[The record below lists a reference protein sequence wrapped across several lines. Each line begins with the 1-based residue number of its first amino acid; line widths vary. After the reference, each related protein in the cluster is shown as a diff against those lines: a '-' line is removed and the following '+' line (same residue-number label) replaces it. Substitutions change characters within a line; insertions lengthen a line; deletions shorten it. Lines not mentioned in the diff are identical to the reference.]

1 MLRDNNNFLEKKDFF
16 EQGML
21 ALHFDRPLEAIKYLL
36 LLEEKNSAISFNIAL
51 CYLKAQKY
59 ETVLFYLEKA
69 LAEIRRNRSIE
80 ISKDNYPELLT
91 FEEENE
97 SYTNPMLYLTPLQFP
112 DLAREQILRL
122 MVDILFILEKK
133 EDMYRVI
140 NSLKNKNYKN
150 IKDKI
155 KRS

>member
-80 ISKDNYPELLT
+80 ISKDNYPELLA

-97 SYTNPMLYLTPLQFP
+97 TYTKPMLYLTPLQFP

-133 EDMYRVI
+133 EDMYKII

-150 IKDKI
+150 KYNILLTI
-155 KRS
+155 

>member
-69 LAEIRRNRSIE
+69 LA
-80 ISKDNYPELLT
+80 
-91 FEEENE
+91 
-97 SYTNPMLYLTPLQFP
+97 
-112 DLAREQILRL
+112 
-122 MVDILFILEKK
+122 
-133 EDMYRVI
+133 
-140 NSLKNKNYKN
+140 
-150 IKDKI
+150 
-155 KRS
+155 

>member
-16 EQGML
+16 EQGIL
-21 ALHFDRPLEAIKYLL
+21 ALHFNRPLEAIKYLL
-36 LLEEKNSAISFNIAL
+36 LLEEEKNSAVSFNIAL
-51 CYLKAQKY
+51 CYLKAQ
-59 ETVLFYLEKA
+59 
-69 LAEIRRNRSIE
+69 RNRSIE
-80 ISKDNYPELLT
+80 ISKDNYPELLA

-97 SYTNPMLYLTPLQFP
+97 AYTKPMLYFTPLQFP

-133 EDMYRVI
+133 EEMYKTI

-150 IKDKI
+150 VKNKI